1 MVIWDKPRRDVFFCP
16 DGRGAASREG
26 ALLRLAVGYFQLRD
40 QRRCDD
46 PAQRF
51 VLQYLSTLIALF
63 MVNTFS
69 FIA

>member
-1 MVIWDKPRRDVFFCP
+1 
-16 DGRGAASREG
+16 
-26 ALLRLAVGYFQLRD
+26 VGYFQLRD